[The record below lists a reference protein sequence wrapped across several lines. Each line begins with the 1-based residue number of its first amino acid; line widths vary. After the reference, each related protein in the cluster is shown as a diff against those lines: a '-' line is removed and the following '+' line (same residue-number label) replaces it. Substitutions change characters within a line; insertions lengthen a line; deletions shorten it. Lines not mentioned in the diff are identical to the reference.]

1 MTEGNFVDYVKIF
14 ISSGNGGKGSIH
26 LHREKYITKGGP
38 DGGDGGRG
46 GHVIARANPNLWTL
60 YTFKF
65 KKHFSAGH
73 GEHGSKN
80 RSSGAQGEDIYI
92 DVPLGTL
99 IKNTQTDEIIT
110 EITEKGQ
117 EVILLEGGLGGR
129 GNWHFKSS
137 TRQTPRYAQ
146 PGIKGQELQ
155 LTLELKVLADVGL
168 VGFPNAGKS
177 TLLAALTSAKPKIAD
192 YEFTTLKPNL
202 GIVEYRDYR
211 SFVMADIP
219 GIIEGA
225 AQGKGLGHY
234 FLRHIERNA
243 VLLYLIP
250 ADAADINKEFD
261 ILRNELIAF
270 NPELIDKNF
279 MIALSKCDLLDDELK
294 AEYALEM
301 KEAFG
306 DIPHLMISSV
316 SQMGMMELKDALWR
330 LINEE

>member
-1 MTEGNFVDYVKIF
+1 MTEGNFVDYVKLF

-60 YTFKF
+60 YSFKF

-92 DVPLGTL
+92 DVPLGTV
-99 IKNTQTDEIIT
+99 IKNTETDEVIT
-110 EITEKGQ
+110 EITDKGQ

-225 AQGKGLGHY
+225 SQGKGLGHY

-243 VLLYLIP
+243 VLLYLIS
-250 ADAADINKEFD
+250 ADAADIKKEFD

-279 MIALSKCDLLDDELK
+279 IIALSKCDLLDEELK
-294 AEYALEM
+294 AEYTLEM

-330 LINEE
+330 IINEE

>member
-99 IKNTQTDEIIT
+99 IKNTQTDEVIT

-225 AQGKGLGHY
+225 ALGKGLGHY

-250 ADAADINKEFD
+250 ADAADIKKEFD
-261 ILRNELIAF
+261 ILRNELISF

-279 MIALSKCDLLDDELK
+279 IIALSKCDLLDEELK

>member
-1 MTEGNFVDYVKIF
+1 MTEGNFVDYVKLF
-14 ISSGNGGKGSIH
+14 ASSGNGGKGSIH
-26 LHREKYITKGGP
+26 LHREKFITKGGP

-46 GHVIARANPNLWTL
+46 GHVIIKANKHLWTL

-73 GEHGSKN
+73 GGDGSKN
-80 RSSGAQGEDIYI
+80 RSSGAQGEDCIVE
-92 DVPLGTL
+92 VPLGTVVRDSET
-99 IKNTQTDEIIT
+99 NTVLF
-110 EITEKGQ
+110 EITEEHQ
-117 EVILLEGGLGGR
+117 EEILLEGGLGGR

-146 PGIKGQELQ
+146 PGREGTALQ
-155 LTLELKVLADVGL
+155 ITLELKVLADVGL

-225 AQGKGLGHY
+225 AEGKGLGHY
-234 FLRHIERNA
+234 FLRHIERNSI
-243 VLLYLIP
+243 LLFVIP
-250 ADAADINKEFD
+250 ADVKDVKEAFEV
-261 ILRNELIAF
+261 LYNELKKY
-270 NPELIDKNF
+270 NPELLDKEY
-279 MIALSKCDLLDDELK
+279 MVVLSKADLLDEELK
-294 AEYALEM
+294 KEYAEEM
-301 KEAFG
+301 NSLFKE
-306 DIPHLMISSV
+306 IPHLIISSV
-316 SQMGMMELKDALWR
+316 TQYQLTELKDVLWK
-330 LINEE
+330 LISK